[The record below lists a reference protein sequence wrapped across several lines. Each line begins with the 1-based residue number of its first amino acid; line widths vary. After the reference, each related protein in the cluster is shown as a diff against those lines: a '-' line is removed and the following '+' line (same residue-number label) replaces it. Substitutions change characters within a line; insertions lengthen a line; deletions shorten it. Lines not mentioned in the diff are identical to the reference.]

1 MSGGVDAVVVG
12 AGPNGLVAA
21 LELARAGWQVQLREA
36 AETVGGGTRT
46 EELTLPGFHHDTCSA
61 IHPLGVA
68 SPALRDLGLESAG
81 LRWIQPSVALAHT
94 VVPERAALLH
104 RSLERTVD
112 GLGVDGPAWR
122 SLLGPGV
129 RSGLALSDSL
139 LDPLSLPPRHPFVL
153 ARYGMVGIQPATRLA
168 RRFDGPD
175 AAALLSGLA
184 AHSILD
190 LSAPVTGGFGMLL
203 GTLGHVVGWPVAEG
217 GSQAI
222 ADALARLLVDAGGEV
237 LTDEP
242 VRSLDE
248 LPPARAVLFDVGPRQ
263 LVRLAGDRLPHR
275 YAAALGRY
283 RHGPGV
289 FKLDWALDG
298 PVPWRDERVAEAGT
312 VHLGGTFEQ
321 VRRGEH
327 EVMSGRHPDEP
338 FVLLAQQSRFDPTRA
353 PAGAQTLWG
362 YCHVPHGSDVDMTER
377 IEARI
382 EVFAPGFRDRIL
394 ARHTMGPDQ
403 LEAHNA
409 NYPGGDIAGGV
420 SDLRQFLFRPV
431 PSLRPWAT
439 PAEGLYLCSAS
450 TPPGAGVH
458 GMCGRA
464 AARCVLSDA
473 ARGRL

>member
-1 MSGGVDAVVVG
+1 MSDHPDAVVVG

-21 LELARAGWQVQLREA
+21 LELARAGWHVQVHEA
-36 AETVGGGTRT
+36 AESVGGGTRT
-46 EELTLPGFHHDTCSA
+46 EELTLPGFRHDTCSA
-61 IHPLGVA
+61 IHPLGLA
-68 SPALRDLGLESAG
+68 SPALRELGLERAG
-81 LRWIQPSVALAHT
+81 VRWIHPTVPLAHT

-104 RSLERTVD
+104 RSLERTAA
-112 GLGVDGPAWR
+112 GLGRDGAAW
-122 SLLGPGV
+122 SGLLGPGV
-129 RSGLALSDSL
+129 RAGLALSDSL

-153 ARYGMVGIQPATRLA
+153 ARYGVVGIQPATRLA
-168 RRFDGPD
+168 RRFEGPD

-190 LSAPVTGGFGMLL
+190 LSAPVTGGFGLLL
-203 GTLGHVVGWPVAEG
+203 GTLGHVVGWPMAEG
-217 GSQAI
+217 GSQSI
-222 ADALARLLVDAGGEV
+222 ADALRQLLVEAGAEV
-237 LTDEP
+237 RTDSP

-248 LPPARAVLFDVGPRQ
+248 LAPARAVLCDVGPRQ
-263 LVRLAGDRLPHR
+263 LVRLAGDRLPRR
-275 YAAALGRY
+275 YVAALGRF

-289 FKLDWALDG
+289 FKVDWALDG

-327 EVMSGRHPDEP
+327 DVVSGRHPDEP
-338 FVLLAQQSRFDPTRA
+338 FVLLAQQSRFDPSRA
-353 PAGAQTLWG
+353 PRGTQTLWG

-382 EVFAPGFRDRIL
+382 EAFAPGFRDRIL
-394 ARHTMGPDQ
+394 ARHTMGPAQ
-403 LEAHNA
+403 LEAYNA
-409 NYPGGDIAGGV
+409 NYPGGDIAGGI

-439 PAEGLYLCSAS
+439 PARGLYLCSSS

-464 AARCVLSDA
+464 AARSVLSDA